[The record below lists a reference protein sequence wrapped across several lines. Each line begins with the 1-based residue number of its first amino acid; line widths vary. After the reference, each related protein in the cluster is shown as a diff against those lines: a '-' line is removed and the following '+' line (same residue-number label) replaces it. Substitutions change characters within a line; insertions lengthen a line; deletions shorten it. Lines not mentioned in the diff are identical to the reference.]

1 MYSCV
6 CVCLCVLCVC
16 VFVCVCVMCVCMC
29 VCVRARVRVCV
40 CLCMRGGGEG
50 AGAAL
55 VAESSGAEHSLE
67 SGSEYDVIRDDVEVK
82 SVNRMIAG
90 KCFLVVS
97 VTLFAVREI

>member
-1 MYSCV
+1 MTDFEDSIAQFEFIYHENHVSFCFSL
-6 CVCLCVLCVC
+6 CCVL
-16 VFVCVCVMCVCMC
+16 
-29 VCVRARVRVCV
+29 RARVRVCV

-50 AGAAL
+50 EGAAL
-55 VAESSGAEHSLE
+55 VAESSGSEHSLD

-97 VTLFAVREI
+97 VTLIAVREI